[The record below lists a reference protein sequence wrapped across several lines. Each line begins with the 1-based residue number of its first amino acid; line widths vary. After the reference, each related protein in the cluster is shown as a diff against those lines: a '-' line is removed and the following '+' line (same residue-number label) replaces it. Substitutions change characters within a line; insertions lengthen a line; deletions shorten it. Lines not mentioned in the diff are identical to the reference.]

1 MTSGNP
7 TRTWDES
14 ETGTTI
20 FYCEK
25 EPNDRFL
32 GVVT

>member
-1 MTSGNP
+1 MTPGNP

-14 ETGTTI
+14 ETGKSI